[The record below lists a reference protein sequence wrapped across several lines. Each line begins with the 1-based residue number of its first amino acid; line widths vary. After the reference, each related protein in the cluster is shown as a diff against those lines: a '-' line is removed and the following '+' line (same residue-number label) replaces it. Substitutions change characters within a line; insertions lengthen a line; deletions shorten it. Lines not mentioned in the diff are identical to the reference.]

1 MNQPAAPVPPA
12 ARSTRRPGS
21 SISFYVWTAVVLA
34 AAVVI
39 VVISWHARGG
49 TADPTDVTPGHRLSH
64 TTVVLDSAILVF
76 REGLET
82 ILVLAAI
89 MASFLGAN
97 TVYRRPVVVG
107 GWAAIGAGIATW
119 FGVIW
124 LIGQFSGSE
133 LSIQAAT
140 GIPAL
145 IVLLIV
151 MNWFFHKVYWTGWI
165 SHHHKRRRM
174 LLSADAETNQR
185 RMLLGLGLLGF
196 TSVYRECFE
205 IVIFL
210 QNLREIY
217 GSGVVL
223 EGVVIGLL
231 FTGAIGVLT
240 FALHQ
245 RLPYRRL
252 LIITGV
258 LLLFVLLV
266 QVGEQ
271 VNEMQLAGWIGTT
284 EIHWLNIPGWMGT
297 WLSLFNNYET
307 FIGQGLALLLVVGS
321 YVLAQYLRVWRPR
334 RRGAQPARLA
344 EELPVAPADIA
355 VGHRQAR
362 QSGARRCRRGSESCG
377 CPGRRVGAPA
387 ARCAR
392 PPARRRTR
400 PLGGR
405 VRWPA
410 GRGRTTPARSGGSC
424 RGRAAGR

>member
-1 MNQPAAPVPPA
+1 MNETPALAPRP
-12 ARSTRRPGS
+12 TRRTATGS
-21 SISFYVWTAVVLA
+21 GSRSSSASFYVWTALVLA
-34 AAVVI
+34 VAVAVV
-39 VVISWHARGG
+39 VVSWHAAGG
-49 TADPTDVTPGHRLSH
+49 TTDPTDLPAGHRLSP

-89 MASFLGAN
+89 TASFLGAN
-97 TVYRRPVVVG
+97 QVYRRPVAAG
-107 GWAAIGAGIATW
+107 GALAMAAGVATW

-124 LIGQFSGSE
+124 IIGQFSGSE
-133 LSIQAAT
+133 MSIQAAT

-165 SHHHKRRRM
+165 SNHHKRRRT
-174 LLSADAETNQR
+174 LLCADAETNKR

-210 QNLREIY
+210 QNLRQIY
-217 GSGVVL
+217 GPGVVL

-231 FTGAIGVLT
+231 FTGAVGVLT
-240 FALHQ
+240 FTLHQ

-284 EIHWLNIPGWMGT
+284 PIAGLTIPGWMGT
-297 WLSLFNNYET
+297 WLSLFPNWET
-307 FIGQGLALLLVVGS
+307 FIGQGIALVLVVGS

-344 EELPVAPADIA
+344 SELPAEPADLA
-355 VGHRQAR
+355 V
-362 QSGARRCRRGSESCG
+362 
-377 CPGRRVGAPA
+377 A
-387 ARCAR
+387 AK
-392 PPARRRTR
+392 
-400 PLGGR
+400 
-405 VRWPA
+405 PA
-410 GRGRTTPARSGGSC
+410 GRVVSVA
-424 RGRAAGR
+424 